1 MARIELNKG
10 MTKLHLHN
18 LVYLLISVLCAVALA
33 VALMH
38 STPNSLVAILCT
50 FVTVLCVQIA
60 FLQKEVAK
68 LKDQVTDEKT

>member
-1 MARIELNKG
+1 MS
-10 MTKLHLHN
+10 KLHLHN
-18 LVYLLISVLCAVALA
+18 LVYLLISALCAVALA

-38 STPNSLVAILCT
+38 STPNSLVAILCA

-68 LKDQVTDEKT
+68 LKDRETGDKS

>member
-1 MARIELNKG
+1 

-33 VALMH
+33 YTLTH
-38 STPNSLVAILCT
+38 SSPNTLVAALCA

-60 FLQKEVAK
+60 ILQKDLAK
-68 LKDQVTDEKT
+68 LKDQMTGGKS